1 MKIRIAMC
9 SLALSLL
16 FTAHAWAGV
25 DKDKLV
31 GSWAGEVTAH
41 FHGQKKPFK
50 VEMTFDKD
58 GTLTVKQ
65 AGNDKSDR
73 AKYKIDGDRIVVEEE
88 GKAKKMHITDI
99 KLTDKE
105 FSGKLVPQED
115 ETNPPVGISITF
127 AFTRAASAAK

>member
-1 MKIRIAMC
+1 MKIRIALC

-50 VEMTFDKD
+50 VEMTFDKVTVDDDRRPTRD
-58 GTLTVKQ
+58 GARQ
-65 AGNDKSDR
+65 FR
-73 AKYKIDGDRIVVEEE
+73 AQ
-88 GKAKKMHITDI
+88 
-99 KLTDKE
+99 
-105 FSGKLVPQED
+105 P
-115 ETNPPVGISITF
+115 
-127 AFTRAASAAK
+127 